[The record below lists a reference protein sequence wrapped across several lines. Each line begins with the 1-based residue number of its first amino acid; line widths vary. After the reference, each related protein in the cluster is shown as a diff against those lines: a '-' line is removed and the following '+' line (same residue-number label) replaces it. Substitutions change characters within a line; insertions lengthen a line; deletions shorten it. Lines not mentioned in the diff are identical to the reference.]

1 MSRINY
7 TVVSDMVMNWSY
19 NGNIITIINTVITQP
34 TLCKYQALS
43 FQDVLEALKSLSSFF
58 NENNLRSRR
67 NLRGDIEHRSLSI
80 NEDFVTC
87 FQEVKEQLDAVYG
100 DVKSMNDCCEDMTS
114 RLKVDRLRVLD

>member
-19 NGNIITIINTVITQP
+19 NGNIITIINTVMTQP